1 MTIFLPSDIT
11 IVERIANGDDRVLSM
26 LYDKWRLEF
35 ENVLRPNCS
44 AAHQNE
50 IDFEELYQESVLVLY
65 YNILNGKIFINN
77 GKIHCINRYNEV
89 KPLVANLKTYL
100 INTGKKKLQAEIR
113 RVSKNLDIFDRTYM
127 FGDSFSPEDF
137 DNKDYAASPVDTSK
151 DGHGQDLLDWTRQT
165 NEDDVITLVRD
176 IVTNMPDPCKSIFR
190 YIYYGDDGK
199 RMSVKDIM
207 AKMPQYTN
215 EASVRNQ
222 TSRCNKKF
230 KETFMKL
237 RNLL

>member
-26 LYDKWRLEF
+26 LYDKWRSEF

-65 YNILNGKIFINN
+65 YNILNGKIFVND
-77 GKIHCINRYNEV
+77 GKIQCINRYNEI

-100 INTGKKKLQAEIR
+100 INTGKKKLLAEIR
-113 RVSKNLDIFDRTYM
+113 RVSKNLDIIDRTYM

-151 DGHGQDLLDWTRQT
+151 DGRDQDLLNWTRET
-165 NEDDVITLVRD
+165 NEDDTITLVRN
-176 IVTNMPDPCKSIFR
+176 IVQNMPDPCKSIFH
-190 YIYYGDDGK
+190 YIY
-199 RMSVKDIM
+199 
-207 AKMPQYTN
+207 
-215 EASVRNQ
+215 
-222 TSRCNKKF
+222 
-230 KETFMKL
+230 
-237 RNLL
+237 